1 MKTLWSRVPPALQLL
16 QVFRAATD
24 RQMRRSPDGGSSS
37 NQQSLS
43 LVDKGHVSSGTAS
56 AFSVWGGQALPRGA
70 TIRRRNKSGALAT
83 IDSKAL
89 LAFISEVVI
98 VGRRRAFGKGDACAQ
113 ANKTSAAERSASRVF
128 WINIPW
134 ASPSKLT

>member
-1 MKTLWSRVPPALQLL
+1 MTVSR
-16 QVFRAATD
+16 RTE
-24 RQMRRSPDGGSSS
+24 RSFTSPMPGFVERMFTFWLERSH
-37 NQQSLS
+37 N
-43 LVDKGHVSSGTAS
+43 VSSGTAS

-70 TIRRRNKSGALAT
+70 TIRRRNESGALAI